1 MKTFVKTITFLAA
14 VICMPIGAQTT
25 KPPIAQQYLDGQV
38 KMATPFN
45 YNGPVIS
52 LRYSTFLGKAGA
64 TPELYEKLWARLKQD
79 TNGKIIIQP
88 FWSNSLADAQTGGF
102 ESVASGIADMGTCYT
117 QLNTGGFDLHFGI
130 QLPGLLSD
138 SSVGSMVFTEIYAK
152 YLRDVYEKRNVY
164 LARVGLTP
172 AQQLLSKEPIK
183 TFDDMK
189 SKRAWSVGKVA
200 NLAVASLG
208 LTPVSLKISELYPGF
223 QSGVIDV
230 APMHDAGATLFRLTD
245 IAKYRTPVNLWTN
258 PNEHCINKKR
268 WDEMPQPVQTY
279 LYHWFQVWTQV
290 ESQLYFDQEAS
301 RSREFMNQ
309 KGIVTFEF
317 TDADKRKVNDAYTK
331 VSNEWVA
338 EQEGA
343 GRPAR
348 AMVAEIRR
356 LKTAYESLT
365 PDQRMEKVLQSPA
378 SGTMPLKQ

>member
-1 MKTFVKTITFLAA
+1 MKNIAKTLACLTS
-14 VICMPIGAQTT
+14 VICIQVSAQTG
-25 KPPIAQQYLDGQV
+25 KPLAQQYLDGQA

-45 YNGPVIS
+45 YNGPTIS

-79 TNGKIIIQP
+79 TNGKIVIQP

-117 QLNTGGFDLHFGI
+117 QLNPGGFDLHFGI
-130 QLPGLLSD
+130 QLPGLLAN
-138 SSVGSMVFTEIYAK
+138 SSVGSMVFTDIYAK
-152 YLRDVYEKRNVY
+152 YLREVYEKRNVY

-183 TFDDMK
+183 TFEEMK

-200 NLAVASLG
+200 NLAVESLG

-230 APMHDAGATLFRLTD
+230 APMHDAGAPLFRLTD
-245 IAKYRTPVNLWTN
+245 IAKFRTPVNLWTN

-268 WDEMPQPVQTY
+268 WDDLPQPVQVY

-290 ESQLYFDQEAS
+290 ESQLYFDEEAS
-301 RSREFMNQ
+301 RARDFMKQ

-317 TDADKRKVNDAYTK
+317 SEADKRKVNEAYGRVADA
-331 VSNEWVA
+331 WVK
-338 EQEGA
+338 EQEA
-343 GRPAR
+343 ASRPAKSML
-348 AMVAEIRR
+348 ADIKT
-356 LKTAYESLT
+356 LKQAYDALT
-365 PDQRMEKVLQSPA
+365 PDQRMQKILQAPTA
-378 SGTMPLKQ
+378 GLMPLKP